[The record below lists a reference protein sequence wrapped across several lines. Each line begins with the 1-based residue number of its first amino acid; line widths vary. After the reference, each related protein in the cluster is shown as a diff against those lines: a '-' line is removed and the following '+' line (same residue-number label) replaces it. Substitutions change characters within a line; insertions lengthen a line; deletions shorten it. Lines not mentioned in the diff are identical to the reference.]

1 MNNFYKDNDRLKR
14 QMTHPMMK
22 RIVALKEEGYTQS
35 RKYRSAPENF
45 NDAID
50 SYDKVMEVLGE
61 ICAGTIAKNASDVDA
76 EGPRCEHG
84 RVTYASG
91 TQRNHEMLTRS
102 GLYGLTQPR
111 RYDGLNFPTVLFV
124 MASEMVARADAGFC
138 NIWSLQ
144 GCVDI
149 IREFGD
155 EELKAEFIP
164 RIAHGATCSMDL
176 TEPDAGSDLQSA
188 MLKATWSE
196 ERGMWLLNGV
206 KRFITNGDADI
217 KLVLARSESGTAD
230 ARGLSCFVYDRSWG
244 GVTVRRIEHK
254 MGIKGSPTCELAF
267 NDAPAKL
274 LGSRGLGLIKYV
286 MSMMN
291 GARLDI
297 GAQSVGIMEA
307 ALREAVR
314 YANERRQFG
323 VPIAT
328 FPAVYSMLGR
338 MQAKLDGSRAL
349 LYETAR
355 YVDIAKTLAAK
366 SDLTDD
372 ERAEMR
378 RASKYADM
386 FTPMLK
392 LMAGEYSNEVAYD
405 AVQVYG
411 GSGFIKEFSVER
423 LYRDARVTTLYEGTS
438 QMQVVAAARYAV
450 SGVLLGRIR
459 EYEADAAV
467 MDIGVKAKVRL
478 RKMTDEFERMCEA
491 VAALEGDAKSYHA
504 RNLVETGA
512 RIVIAYLLMMD
523 SKSDGRAALSA
534 SVYLDMAEA
543 QNLQAAACITV
554 GGDKEQLECM
564 KGIFLNNGCVC
575 K

>member
-61 ICAGTIAKNASDVDA
+61 ICADTIAKNASDVDA
-76 EGPRCEHG
+76 EGPHCEHG

-491 VAALEGDAKSYHA
+491 VAAMEGDAKSYHA

-564 KGIFLNNGCVC
+564 KGIFLNNGCGC

>member
-35 RKYRSAPENF
+35 REYRSAPENF

-61 ICAGTIAKNASDVDA
+61 ICADTIAKNASDVDA

-111 RYDGLNFPTVLFV
+111 RYDGLNFPIVLFV

-491 VAALEGDAKSYHA
+491 VAAMEGDAKSYHA

-564 KGIFLNNGCVC
+564 KGIFLNNGCGC

>member
-35 RKYRSAPENF
+35 REYRSAPENF

-61 ICAGTIAKNASDVDA
+61 ICADTIAKNASDVDA

-155 EELKAEFIP
+155 DELKAEFIP

-478 RKMTDEFERMCEA
+478 RKMADEFERMCEA
-491 VAALEGDAKSYHA
+491 VAAMEGDAKSYHA

-564 KGIFLNNGCVC
+564 KGIFLNNGCGC

>member
-45 NDAID
+45 ADAVD
-50 SYDKVMEVLGE
+50 SYDKVMEVMGE
-61 ICAGTIAKNASDVDA
+61 ICANTIARNAFDVDA
-76 EGPRCEHG
+76 EGPHCEGG

-111 RYDGLNFPTVLFV
+111 QYDGLNFPTVMFV
-124 MASEMVARADAGFC
+124 MASEMVARADAGFG

-155 EELKAEFIP
+155 DELKAEFIP
-164 RIAHGATCSMDL
+164 RIARGETCSMDL

-217 KLVLARSESGTAD
+217 KLVLARSESGTTD
-230 ARGLSCFVYDRSWG
+230 ARGLSCFVYDRNWG

-267 NDAPAKL
+267 NNAPAKL

-297 GAQSVGIMEA
+297 GSQSVGIMEA

-328 FPAVYSMLGR
+328 FPAVYSMLSN
-338 MQAKLDGSRAL
+338 MQAKLDGARAL

-355 YVDIAKTLAAK
+355 YVDIAKLLAAK
-366 SDLTDD
+366 KDLTDD

-392 LMAGEYSNEVAYD
+392 LMAGEYSNQVAYD

-411 GSGFIKEFSVER
+411 GSGFIKEFLVER

-438 QMQVVAAARYAV
+438 QMQVVAAARYAA
-450 SGVLLGRIR
+450 SGVLLNRIR

-467 MDIGVKAKVRL
+467 MDVGVKAKVRL
-478 RKMTDEFERMCEA
+478 RKMTDEFEHMCSA
-491 VAALEGDAKSYHA
+491 VAAMEAEGKSYHA
-504 RNLVETGA
+504 RNLVEMGA
-512 RIVIAYLLMMD
+512 RIVISYLLLMD
-523 SKSDGRAALSA
+523 SKSDSRAALSA
-534 SVYLDMAEA
+534 AVYLDMAEA
-543 QNLQAAACITV
+543 QNLQAVAAITAS
-554 GGDKEQLECM
+554 GDKEQLESM
-564 KGIFLNNGCVC
+564 KEMFVKVDCGC

>member
-35 RKYRSAPENF
+35 REYRSAPENF

-61 ICAGTIAKNASDVDA
+61 ICADTIAKNASDVDA

-206 KRFITNGDADI
+206 KRCSTNGDADI

-491 VAALEGDAKSYHA
+491 VAAMEGDAKSYHA

-564 KGIFLNNGCVC
+564 KGIFLNNGCGC

>member
-35 RKYRSAPENF
+35 REYRSAPENF

-61 ICAGTIAKNASDVDA
+61 ICADTIAKNASDVDA

-196 ERGMWLLNGV
+196 ERGMWLLNGI

-491 VAALEGDAKSYHA
+491 VAAMEGDAKSYHA

>member
-22 RIVALKEEGYTQS
+22 RIVALKEDGYTQS
-35 RKYRSAPENF
+35 REYRSAPENF

-61 ICAGTIAKNASDVDA
+61 ICADTIAKNASDVDA

-111 RYDGLNFPTVLFV
+111 RYDGLNFTTVLFV

-307 ALREAVR
+307 ALREAIR

-366 SDLTDD
+366 SELTDD

-491 VAALEGDAKSYHA
+491 VAAMEGDAKSYHA

-564 KGIFLNNGCVC
+564 KGIFLNNGCGC

>member
-61 ICAGTIAKNASDVDA
+61 ICADTIAKNASDVDA
-76 EGPRCEHG
+76 EGPRCERG

-491 VAALEGDAKSYHA
+491 VAAMEGDAKSYHA

>member
-35 RKYRSAPENF
+35 REYRSAPENF

-61 ICAGTIAKNASDVDA
+61 ICADTIAKNASDVDA

-155 EELKAEFIP
+155 DELKAEFIP

-323 VPIAT
+323 MPIAT

-491 VAALEGDAKSYHA
+491 VAAMEGDAKSYHA

-564 KGIFLNNGCVC
+564 KGIFLNNGCGC

>member
-22 RIVALKEEGYTQS
+22 RIVALKEDGYTQS
-35 RKYRSAPENF
+35 REYRSAPENF

-61 ICAGTIAKNASDVDA
+61 ICADTIAKNASDVDA

-459 EYEADAAV
+459 EYEADVAV

-491 VAALEGDAKSYHA
+491 VAAMEGDAKSYHA

-564 KGIFLNNGCVC
+564 KGIFLNNGCGC

>member
-35 RKYRSAPENF
+35 REYRSAPENF

-61 ICAGTIAKNASDVDA
+61 ICADTIAKNASDVDA

-378 RASKYADM
+378 RAAKYADM

-491 VAALEGDAKSYHA
+491 VAAMEGDAKSYHA

-564 KGIFLNNGCVC
+564 KGIFLNNGCGC

>member
-35 RKYRSAPENF
+35 REYRSAPENF

-61 ICAGTIAKNASDVDA
+61 ICADTIAKNASDVDA

-372 ERAEMR
+372 ESAEMR

-491 VAALEGDAKSYHA
+491 VAAMEGDAKSYHA

-534 SVYLDMAEA
+534 SVYLDMVEA

-564 KGIFLNNGCVC
+564 KGIFLNNGCGC

>member
-61 ICAGTIAKNASDVDA
+61 ICADTIAKNASDVDA

-491 VAALEGDAKSYHA
+491 VAAMEGDAKSYHA

>member
-35 RKYRSAPENF
+35 REYRSAPENF

-61 ICAGTIAKNASDVDA
+61 ICADTIAKNASDVDA

>member
-35 RKYRSAPENF
+35 REYRSAPENF

-61 ICAGTIAKNASDVDA
+61 ICADTIAKNASDVDA

-355 YVDIAKTLAAK
+355 YVDIAKTLATK

-386 FTPMLK
+386 FTPILK

-491 VAALEGDAKSYHA
+491 VAAMEGDAKSYHA

>member
-61 ICAGTIAKNASDVDA
+61 ICADTIAKNASDVDA

-478 RKMTDEFERMCEA
+478 RKMADEFERMCEA
-491 VAALEGDAKSYHA
+491 VAAMEGDAKSYHA

-523 SKSDGRAALSA
+523 SKSDDRAALSA

-564 KGIFLNNGCVC
+564 KGIFLNNGCGC

>member
-22 RIVALKEEGYTQS
+22 RIVALKEDGYTQS
-35 RKYRSAPENF
+35 REYRSAPENF

-61 ICAGTIAKNASDVDA
+61 ICADTIAKNASDVDA

-286 MSMMN
+286 MSMMS

-491 VAALEGDAKSYHA
+491 VAAMEGDAKSYHA

-564 KGIFLNNGCVC
+564 KGIFLNNGCGC

>member
-35 RKYRSAPENF
+35 REYRSAPENF

-61 ICAGTIAKNASDVDA
+61 ICADTIAKNASDVDA

-155 EELKAEFIP
+155 EGLKAEFIP

-491 VAALEGDAKSYHA
+491 VAAMEGDAKSYHA

-564 KGIFLNNGCVC
+564 KGIFLNNGCGC

>member
-22 RIVALKEEGYTQS
+22 RIVALKEDGYTQS
-35 RKYRSAPENF
+35 REYRSAPENF

-61 ICAGTIAKNASDVDA
+61 ICADTIAKNASDVDA

-307 ALREAVR
+307 ALREAIR

-366 SDLTDD
+366 SELTDD

-491 VAALEGDAKSYHA
+491 VAAMEGDAKSYHA

-564 KGIFLNNGCVC
+564 KGIFLNNGCGC

>member
-35 RKYRSAPENF
+35 REYRSAPENF

-61 ICAGTIAKNASDVDA
+61 ICADTIAKNASDVDA

-155 EELKAEFIP
+155 EGLKAEFIP

-355 YVDIAKTLAAK
+355 YVDIAKILAAK
-366 SDLTDD
+366 SELTDD

-378 RASKYADM
+378 RVAKYADM

-411 GSGFIKEFSVER
+411 GSGFIKEFPVER

-438 QMQVVAAARYAV
+438 QMQVVAAARYAA
-450 SGVLLGRIR
+450 SGVLLNRIR

-467 MDIGVKAKVRL
+467 LDIGVKAKVRL

-491 VAALEGDAKSYHA
+491 VAAMEGDAKSYHA

-564 KGIFLNNGCVC
+564 KGIFLNNGCGC

>member
-35 RKYRSAPENF
+35 REYRSAPENF

-61 ICAGTIAKNASDVDA
+61 ICADTIAKNASDVDA

-155 EELKAEFIP
+155 DELKAEFIP

-491 VAALEGDAKSYHA
+491 VAAMEGDAKSYHA

-534 SVYLDMAEA
+534 SVYLDMVEA
-543 QNLQAAACITV
+543 KNLQAAACITV

-564 KGIFLNNGCVC
+564 KGIFLNNGCGC

>member
-35 RKYRSAPENF
+35 REYRSAPENF

-61 ICAGTIAKNASDVDA
+61 ICADTIAKNASDVDA

-386 FTPMLK
+386 LTPMLK

-491 VAALEGDAKSYHA
+491 VAAMEGDAKSYHA

-564 KGIFLNNGCVC
+564 KGIFLNNGCGC

>member
-35 RKYRSAPENF
+35 REYRSAPENF

-61 ICAGTIAKNASDVDA
+61 ICADTIAKNASDVDA

-155 EELKAEFIP
+155 DELKAEFIP

-230 ARGLSCFVYDRSWG
+230 ARGLSCLVYDRSWG

-491 VAALEGDAKSYHA
+491 VAAMEGDAKSYHA

-564 KGIFLNNGCVC
+564 KGIFLNNGCGC

>member
-35 RKYRSAPENF
+35 HEYRSAPENF

-61 ICAGTIAKNASDVDA
+61 ICADTIAKNASDVDA

-491 VAALEGDAKSYHA
+491 VAAMEGDAKSYHA

-564 KGIFLNNGCVC
+564 KGIFLNNGCGC

>member
-1 MNNFYKDNDRLKR
+1 MYIKRLLINDFRNLEYVELQPCSGFNFICGPNGSGK
-14 QMTHPMMK
+14 TSV
-22 RIVALKEEGYTQS
+22 IE
-35 RKYRSAPENF
+35 
-45 NDAID
+45 AIHYL
-50 SYDKVMEVLGE
+50 S
-61 ICAGTIAKNASDVDA
+61 
-76 EGPRCEHG
+76 
-84 RVTYASG
+84 
-91 TQRNHEMLTRS
+91 
-102 GLYGLTQPR
+102 
-111 RYDGLNFPTVLFV
+111 
-124 MASEMVARADAGFC
+124 
-138 NIWSLQ
+138 
-144 GCVDI
+144 
-149 IREFGD
+149 
-155 EELKAEFIP
+155 
-164 RIAHGATCSMDL
+164 
-176 TEPDAGSDLQSA
+176 
-188 MLKATWSE
+188 
-196 ERGMWLLNGV
+196 
-206 KRFITNGDADI
+206 
-217 KLVLARSESGTAD
+217 LARSFRTSTYQYLIQQGKPQFNLFAQIKEDGLEVDTAIGL
-230 ARGLSCFVYDRSWG
+230 ARPRLGEPTIKINADPITRMVDLIDHIYVQIIHPQ
-244 GVTVRRIEHK
+244 GV
-254 MGIKGSPTCELAF
+254 EL
-267 NDAPAKL
+267 
-274 LGSRGLGLIKYV
+274 
-286 MSMMN
+286 
-291 GARLDI
+291 
-297 GAQSVGIMEA
+297 
-307 ALREAVR
+307 
-314 YANERRQFG
+314 
-323 VPIAT
+323 
-328 FPAVYSMLGR
+328 
-338 MQAKLDGSRAL
+338 
-349 LYETAR
+349 
-355 YVDIAKTLAAK
+355 
-366 SDLTDD
+366 LTKA
-372 ERAEMR
+372 AEMR

-423 LYRDARVTTLYEGTS
+423 LYRDARVTTLYEGPS

-491 VAALEGDAKSYHA
+491 VAAMEGDAKSYHA

>member
-35 RKYRSAPENF
+35 REYRSAPENF

-61 ICAGTIAKNASDVDA
+61 ICADTIAKNASDVDA

-155 EELKAEFIP
+155 KELKAEFIP

-491 VAALEGDAKSYHA
+491 VAAMEGDAKSYHA

-564 KGIFLNNGCVC
+564 KGIFLNNGCGC

>member
-22 RIVALKEEGYTQS
+22 RIVALKEDGYTQS
-35 RKYRSAPENF
+35 REYRSAPENF

-61 ICAGTIAKNASDVDA
+61 ICADTIAKNASDVDA

-386 FTPMLK
+386 FTPILK

-491 VAALEGDAKSYHA
+491 VAAMEGDAKSYHA

-564 KGIFLNNGCVC
+564 KGIFLNNGCGC

>member
-35 RKYRSAPENF
+35 REYRSAPENF

-61 ICAGTIAKNASDVDA
+61 ICADTIAKNASDVDA

-155 EELKAEFIP
+155 DELKAEFIP

-286 MSMMN
+286 MSMMS

-491 VAALEGDAKSYHA
+491 VAAMEGDAKSYHA

-564 KGIFLNNGCVC
+564 KGIFLNNGCGC

>member
-35 RKYRSAPENF
+35 REYRSAPENF

-61 ICAGTIAKNASDVDA
+61 ICADTIAKNASDVDA

-491 VAALEGDAKSYHA
+491 VAAMEGDAKSYHA

-534 SVYLDMAEA
+534 SVYLDMVEA

-564 KGIFLNNGCVC
+564 KGIFLNNGCGC

>member
-1 MNNFYKDNDRLKR
+1 M
-14 QMTHPMMK
+14 
-22 RIVALKEEGYTQS
+22 
-35 RKYRSAPENF
+35 
-45 NDAID
+45 
-50 SYDKVMEVLGE
+50 
-61 ICAGTIAKNASDVDA
+61 
-76 EGPRCEHG
+76 
-84 RVTYASG
+84 
-91 TQRNHEMLTRS
+91 
-102 GLYGLTQPR
+102 
-111 RYDGLNFPTVLFV
+111 
-124 MASEMVARADAGFC
+124 
-138 NIWSLQ
+138 
-144 GCVDI
+144 DI

-155 EELKAEFIP
+155 DELKAEFIP

-491 VAALEGDAKSYHA
+491 VAAMEGDAKSYHA

-564 KGIFLNNGCVC
+564 KGIFLNNGCGC

>member
-35 RKYRSAPENF
+35 REYRSAPENF

-61 ICAGTIAKNASDVDA
+61 ICADTIAKNASDVDA

-155 EELKAEFIP
+155 DELKAEFIP

-491 VAALEGDAKSYHA
+491 VAAMEGDAKSYHA

-564 KGIFLNNGCVC
+564 KGIFLNNGCGC

>member
-22 RIVALKEEGYTQS
+22 RIVALKEDGYTQS
-35 RKYRSAPENF
+35 REYRSAPENF

-50 SYDKVMEVLGE
+50 SYDKVMEVMGE
-61 ICAGTIAKNASDVDA
+61 ICAGTIAQNAYDVDA
-76 EGPRCEHG
+76 EGPHCEHG

-138 NIWSLQ
+138 NIWYLQ

-491 VAALEGDAKSYHA
+491 VAAMEGDAKSYHA

>member
-35 RKYRSAPENF
+35 REYRSAPENF

-61 ICAGTIAKNASDVDA
+61 ICADTIAKNASDVDA

-355 YVDIAKTLAAK
+355 YVDIAKSLAAK

-491 VAALEGDAKSYHA
+491 VAAMEGDAKSYHA

-564 KGIFLNNGCVC
+564 KGIFLNNGCGC